1 MRETSRIAYTILTDD
16 NPNHLQQEVV
26 EWLSDGYLLA
36 GGIAI
41 YKDEGERPVFVQALY
56 RP

>member
-16 NPNHLQQEVV
+16 NPNHLQQEVT

-41 YKDEGERPVFVQALY
+41 YKDEISGRG
-56 RP
+56 